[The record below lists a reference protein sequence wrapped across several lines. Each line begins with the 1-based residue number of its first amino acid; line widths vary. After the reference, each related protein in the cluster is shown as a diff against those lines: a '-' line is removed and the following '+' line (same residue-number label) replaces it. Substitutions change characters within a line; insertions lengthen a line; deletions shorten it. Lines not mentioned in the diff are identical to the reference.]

1 METPGFGSLERTL
14 GFLRAFIETMA
25 RFHFGGL
32 TLDGDARQLLRETTE
47 VHLSPK
53 AFDLLKLLV
62 ENRPRALSKAELHG
76 HLWPETFVSDA
87 NLATLVKE
95 IRIAL
100 GDDAGHPEFV
110 RTAHR
115 FGYAFSG
122 TATEI
127 RDAASARDATS
138 LCWLVKDGR
147 RISLQEGENI
157 LGREPENGVPVD
169 SPTVSRRHARIVIG
183 AGDAM
188 VEDLGSKNG
197 TFLRGEQVSASVRL
211 TDGDEIRVG
220 SVVLIFRMQSA
231 GGSTMTE
238 TSDG

>member
-1 METPGFGSLERTL
+1 
-14 GFLRAFIETMA
+14 MA

-32 TLDGDARQLLRETTE
+32 TLDADARQLLRETRE

-62 ENRPRALSKAELHG
+62 ENRPRALSKAELHE
-76 HLWPETFVSDA
+76 HLWPATFVSDA

-127 RDAASARDATS
+127 RDADSAHGATS

-147 RISLQEGENI
+147 RISLQAGENI
-157 LGREPENGVPVD
+157 LGREPEQGIRVD
-169 SPTVSRRHARIVIG
+169 SPTVSRRHARISVG
-183 AGDAM
+183 SADATL
-188 VEDLGSKNG
+188 EDLGSKNG
-197 TFLRGEQVSASVRL
+197 TFLCGEQVSAIVRL

-220 SVVLIFRMQSA
+220 SVVLTFRMQSS
-231 GGSTMTE
+231 GGLTMTA
-238 TSDG
+238 TSDGGG